1 MTRNRS
7 RPRASGRSGAHGSRV
22 VSASEA
28 AKNFGALVER
38 VREARATYVV
48 ERAGVPVVEIAPVAW
63 TRPTVA
69 DLVGWLRAPERL
81 DESYLAEVERGVAYL
96 NEPSIPANRWAS

>member
-1 MTRNRS
+1 MNRNR
-7 RPRASGRSGAHGSRV
+7 RRLPAIGIPLRHGGRV

-48 ERAGVPVVEIAPVAW
+48 ERSGVPVVEIAPVAW

>member
-1 MTRNRS
+1 MKNS
-7 RPRASGRSGAHGSRV
+7 RRVRREHDRPGAPGRV
-22 VSASEA
+22 VTASEA

-38 VREARATYVV
+38 VRETRATYVV